1 MSLWGGSE
9 AEESIIKGEGRR
21 DAGGTGTGR
30 GKTSPW
36 KKIRLYALSVPGVV
50 TYLALFIYYLGPAP
64 RRDPDPIFPCSYP
77 H

>member
-9 AEESIIKGEGRR
+9 AEESIIKGEGETR
-21 DAGGTGTGR
+21 AGR
-30 GKTSPW
+30 GREGVKQALW

-50 TYLALFIYYLGPAP
+50 TYLPLFIYYRGPAP